1 MNKKPL
7 LQKANFATAPSLL
20 SAVPNAVKI
29 GAGVGGGLGLL
40 QGSGVLESD
49 AEKKATNV
57 GNRLGKVLTSTTV
70 GAGLGAGAGYAV
82 NRYNLSK
89 APERELQRREAVVA
103 EHEAANPRGIRK
115 AVKRVNKEVEAVKN
129 KVQEVVAPNL
139 DQREA
144 RMAEELKRQ
153 STQPEPTP
161 LIDQAIS
168 WERNIAAKTQE
179 KVGGLLDRLKG
190 KGNSTRREAGGG
202 IPPNTVN
209 VNSTTDLSK
218 MIRKSANFQDPATI
232 QRLIQHGSTY
242 IPQDNTGV
250 VSLESTL
257 RGKMQKKKLREPK
270 VPASMGVKE
279 INSMI
284 ESGKPVGKYFNKE
297 IRKSASFEISPVQI
311 AAGVGGLAGLVGGGL
326 LGRKLAGKPI
336 PLDSDL
342 ETKYNNLYQQILTNP
357 ERKDLQEEYDRMTYE
372 LAETPTAKRNAKR
385 AFYPVAGM
393 IGGRLAG
400 AGLGAVAG
408 AMYENSQYSNKIRK
422 SANFLKRQQQ
432 AEFGIGDQ
440 INNALTSAG
449 KLITQPVAK
458 AVRKAATKIPAGDR
472 FLGGIPI
479 IGSRLDGGAKAA
491 AAGTY
496 DALQGAAKVLDSDKA
511 AKLTAIGVGG
521 TALAGGGL
529 LAAKLAQKKQEN
541 EARYSKSIRKS
552 ASFGIIPTG
561 LVNGAQKVAR
571 GAANRFGNLS
581 PQINAAN
588 VGTAVGAGL
597 GALEG
602 SGINETEEQRRST
615 GLVGR
620 AGKVLGMT
628 GLGAGVGRG
637 VGSVAGAGVN
647 RYQANQRLQSRRKDN
662 PDAFKNPNTVPRSIE
677 IE

>member
-1 MNKKPL
+1 MSKFSRKHKSIYVEFKDSYD
-7 LQKANFATAPSLL
+7 KAVAEFSQSSLL
-20 SAVPNAVKI
+20 SAIPNAVKV
-29 GAGVGGGLGLL
+29 GAGVGAGLGLL
-40 QGSGVLESD
+40 QGSGILESD

-70 GAGLGAGAGYAV
+70 GAGLGAGAGYAT
-82 NRYNLSK
+82 NRYNTLA
-89 APERELQRREAVVA
+89 APAKELQRREAVVA

-115 AVKRVNKEVEAVKN
+115 AAKRVGREVEAVKN
-129 KVQEVVAPNL
+129 KVQGVVAPNL

-144 RMAEELKRQ
+144 RMSEELKRQ
-153 STQPEPTP
+153 SVQPEPTP
-161 LIDQAIS
+161 LIDQAINKGKKDI
-168 WERNIAAKTQE
+168 ETTKE
-179 KVGGLLDRLKG
+179 FFGGLLG
-190 KGNSTRREAGGG
+190 KIRMKKDAGGG

-209 VNSTTDLSK
+209 TTATTELSK
-218 MIRKSANFQDPATI
+218 TMRKSANFQDPATI
-232 QRLIQHGSTY
+232 QRLIQKGSTY

-250 VSLESTL
+250 VSLESAIKL
-257 RGKMQKKKLREPK
+257 KGQKKKKLNEPK
-270 VPASMGVKE
+270 IPASMNVKE

-284 ESGKPVGKYFNKE
+284 ESGKPTGKYFSKG
-297 IRKSASFEISPVQI
+297 IRKSASF
-311 AAGVGGLAGLVGGGL
+311 L
-326 LGRKLAGKPI
+326 
-336 PLDSDL
+336 
-342 ETKYNNLYQQILTNP
+342 
-357 ERKDLQEEYDRMTYE
+357 
-372 LAETPTAKRNAKR
+372 
-385 AFYPVAGM
+385 
-393 IGGRLAG
+393 
-400 AGLGAVAG
+400 
-408 AMYENSQYSNKIRK
+408 K
-422 SANFLKRQQQ
+422 SQQQ

-440 INNALTSAG
+440 INSALTSAG
-449 KLITQPVAK
+449 KLITQPAAK
-458 AVRKAATKIPAGDR
+458 AVRKAAVQVGGGDGVSILGNRIAAKIP
-472 FLGGIPI
+472 FVN
-479 IGSRLDGGAKAA
+479 
-491 AAGTY
+491 
-496 DALQGAAKVLDSDKA
+496 QMNHGAAKVAAGGYKALTGAANVLDTDKA
-511 AKLTAIGVGG
+511 ARLAAIGVGG

-529 LAAKLAQKKQEN
+529 LTAKLAQKKQED
-541 EARYSKSIRKS
+541 EARYSKTIRKS
-552 ASFGIIPTG
+552 ANFMLATG

-662 PDAFKNPNTVPRSIE
+662 PDSFKNPNTVPRSIE